1 MIEGPS
7 DLTGKSKPA
16 AVALSK
22 AVSGFAFRSMAI
34 SACEMTAHT
43 FRSWG
48 SNLEL
53 ANVSFIE
60 VK

>member
-7 DLTGKSKPA
+7 DLIGKSKPT
-16 AVALSK
+16 AVALFK
-22 AVSGFAFRSMAI
+22 AVSGFTFRSMVI

-43 FRSWG
+43 FSTW
-48 SNLEL
+48 SSDLEL

-60 VK
+60 IK